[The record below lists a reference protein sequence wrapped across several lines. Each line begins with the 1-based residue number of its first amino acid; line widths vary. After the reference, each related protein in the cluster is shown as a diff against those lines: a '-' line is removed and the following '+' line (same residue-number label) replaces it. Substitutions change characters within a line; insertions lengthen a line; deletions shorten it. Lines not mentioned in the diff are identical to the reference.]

1 MSGKNDTIR
10 SIFNVV
16 TILIFIEF
24 VLGGLGHV
32 FGLPIRK
39 GLFVVGILFSIY
51 MIFREKIK
59 IEKVFLIPIIV
70 VCIYLAYGSIIGLIN
85 RNSLGDI
92 FSDVNSF
99 LGIIYIL
106 LLIAYVK
113 GRNENIDKIINVF
126 VNCAVIVAIMTITLF
141 FVSRI
146 YLPNNLEIIVT
157 YNNLN
162 SKLQYGFI
170 SGLVMSNNYARVYL
184 YNGIFMQLA
193 AAIMFIKLFNKDKNV
208 FGIVK
213 LAILLVGIYVSNTRG
228 FWLGTIGAVVISMI
242 YYLWRFKK
250 FNLTLRNIVIALIP
264 LILVS
269 VIIPKTIVAVSP
281 EQNLPN
287 SSGSIKDR
295 IESISDFEND
305 ESNKVRAIQLKF
317 LVNRIK
323 EKPILGW
330 GFGAHIEEYPQYMID
345 NNLQPVSSTSFEL
358 YYIELLFKTGIIGI
372 LIFFGYLVFNFVK
385 LIVLLFKKNLRMRDE
400 QVLVGWTIGT
410 MSILASSITNPYIA
424 GLSVFFV
431 LVMEVYLIQLYDL
444 KYYNLFKVH

>member
-1 MSGKNDTIR
+1 MKGKSDTIR
-10 SIFNVV
+10 TIFNIV
-16 TILIFIEF
+16 TVLIFIEF
-24 VLGGLGHV
+24 VLGGLGHL

-39 GLFVVGILFSIY
+39 GLFVVGIAFSVY

-59 IEKVFLIPIIV
+59 VEKRFLVPIVV

-85 RNSLGDI
+85 GNSLGDI

-193 AAIMFIKLFNKDKNV
+193 AAIMFIKLFNKDNNV

-228 FWLGTIGAVVISMI
+228 FWLGTIGVVII
-242 YYLWRFKK
+242 AFAYYLWRVRRDK
-250 FNLTLRNIVIALIP
+250 LTLKNILISVIPI
-264 LILVS
+264 ILVA
-269 VIIPKTIVAVSP
+269 VILPKTIVAVSP

-287 SSGSIKDR
+287 SSGTIKDR
-295 IESISDFEND
+295 IESIGDFEND
-305 ESNKVRAIQLKF
+305 ESNKVRAIQLRF
-317 LVNRIK
+317 LVDRIK
-323 EKPILGW
+323 AKPVLGW
-330 GFGAHIEEYPQYMID
+330 GFGAHIDEYPQYMED
-345 NNLQPVSSTSFEL
+345 NNLQPVSSSSFEL
-358 YYIELLFKTGIIGI
+358 YYVELLFKTGVVGI
-372 LIFFGYLVFNFVK
+372 AIFFGYLIFNFIK
-385 LIVLLFKKNLRMRDE
+385 LLNLLFRRTLEKKDE

-444 KYYNLFKVH
+444 KY

>member
-372 LIFFGYLVFNFVK
+372 LIFFGYLVFNLVK

-444 KYYNLFKVH
+444 KY

>member
-1 MSGKNDTIR
+1 MSGKNYTIR

-162 SKLQYGFI
+162 SKLEYGFI

-228 FWLGTIGAVVISMI
+228 FWLGTIGVVVISMI

-444 KYYNLFKVH
+444 KY

>member
-1 MSGKNDTIR
+1 MKGKNDTIR
-10 SIFNVV
+10 TIFNIV
-16 TILIFIEF
+16 TVLIFIEF
-24 VLGGLGHV
+24 VLGGLGHL

-39 GLFVVGILFSIY
+39 GLFVVGIVFSVY
-51 MIFREKIK
+51 MILREKIK
-59 IEKVFLIPIIV
+59 VEKRFLVPIVV

-85 RNSLGDI
+85 GNSLGDI

-113 GRNENIDKIINVF
+113 GKNENIHKIINVF

-193 AAIMFIKLFNKDKNV
+193 AAIIFIKLFNKDKDV

-228 FWLGTIGAVVISMI
+228 FWLGTIGVVII
-242 YYLWRFKK
+242 AFAYYLWRFRRDK
-250 FNLTLRNIVIALIP
+250 LTLKNILISVIPI
-264 LILVS
+264 ILVA
-269 VIIPKTIVAVSP
+269 VILPKTIVAVSP

-287 SSGSIKDR
+287 SSGTIKDR
-295 IESISDFEND
+295 IESIGDFEND
-305 ESNKVRAIQLKF
+305 ESNKVRAIQLRF
-317 LVNRIK
+317 LVDRIK
-323 EKPILGW
+323 AKPVLGW
-330 GFGAHIEEYPQYMID
+330 GFGAHIDEYPQYMED
-345 NNLQPVSSTSFEL
+345 NNLQPVSSSSFEL
-358 YYIELLFKTGIIGI
+358 YYVELLFKTGVVGI
-372 LIFFGYLVFNFVK
+372 VIFFGYLIFNFIK
-385 LIVLLFKKNLRMRDE
+385 LLNLLFRKTLEKKDE
-400 QVLVGWTIGT
+400 QVLVGWTIAT

-444 KYYNLFKVH
+444 KY

>member
-400 QVLVGWTIGT
+400 EVLVGWTIGT

-444 KYYNLFKVH
+444 KY

>member
-385 LIVLLFKKNLRMRDE
+385 LTVLLFKKNLRMRDE

-444 KYYNLFKVH
+444 KY

>member
-106 LLIAYVK
+106 LLIVYVK

-170 SGLVMSNNYARVYL
+170 SGLVISNNYARVYL

-208 FGIVK
+208 FGILK

-385 LIVLLFKKNLRMRDE
+385 LTVLLFKKNLRMRDE

-444 KYYNLFKVH
+444 KY

>member
-1 MSGKNDTIR
+1 MSGKNYTIR

-162 SKLQYGFI
+162 SKLEYGFI

-385 LIVLLFKKNLRMRDE
+385 LIIILFKKNLRMRDE

-444 KYYNLFKVH
+444 KY

>member
-162 SKLQYGFI
+162 SKLEYGFI

-228 FWLGTIGAVVISMI
+228 FWLGTIGVVVISMI
-242 YYLWRFKK
+242 YYLWRF
-250 FNLTLRNIVIALIP
+250 
-264 LILVS
+264 
-269 VIIPKTIVAVSP
+269 
-281 EQNLPN
+281 
-287 SSGSIKDR
+287 
-295 IESISDFEND
+295 ISDFEND

-444 KYYNLFKVH
+444 KY

>member
-162 SKLQYGFI
+162 SKLEYGFI

-228 FWLGTIGAVVISMI
+228 FWLGTIGVVVISMI

-385 LIVLLFKKNLRMRDE
+385 LTVLLFKKNLRMRDE

-444 KYYNLFKVH
+444 KY

>member
-1 MSGKNDTIR
+1 MMKGKNDTIR
-10 SIFNVV
+10 TIFNIV
-16 TILIFIEF
+16 TVLIFVEF
-24 VLGGLGHV
+24 VLGGLGHL

-39 GLFVVGILFSIY
+39 GLFVVGTLFSVY

-59 IEKVFLIPIIV
+59 VEKRFLVPIVV

-85 RNSLGDI
+85 GNSLGDI

-113 GRNENIDKIINVF
+113 GRSENIDKIINVF

-193 AAIMFIKLFNKDKNV
+193 AAVMFIKLFNKDKNV

-228 FWLGTIGAVVISMI
+228 FWLGTIGVVII
-242 YYLWRFKK
+242 AFAYYLWRFRKYK
-250 FNLTLRNIVIALIP
+250 LTLKNILISVIP
-264 LILVS
+264 LILVA
-269 VIIPKTIVAVSP
+269 VILPKTIVAVSP

-287 SSGSIKDR
+287 SSGTIKDR
-295 IESISDFEND
+295 IESIGDFEND
-305 ESNKVRAIQLKF
+305 ESNKVRAIQLRF
-317 LVNRIK
+317 LVDRIK
-323 EKPILGW
+323 AKPVLGW
-330 GFGAHIEEYPQYMID
+330 GFGAHIDEYPQYMED
-345 NNLQPVSSTSFEL
+345 NNLQPVSSSSFEL
-358 YYIELLFKTGIIGI
+358 YYVELLFKTGIVGI
-372 LIFFGYLVFNFVK
+372 VIFFGYLIFNFIK
-385 LIVLLFKKNLRMRDE
+385 LLNLLFKRTLEKKDE

-444 KYYNLFKVH
+444 KY

>member
-1 MSGKNDTIR
+1 MMKGKNDTIR
-10 SIFNVV
+10 TIFNIV
-16 TILIFIEF
+16 TVLIFIEF
-24 VLGGLGHV
+24 VLGGLGHL

-39 GLFVVGILFSIY
+39 GLFVVGIVFSVY
-51 MIFREKIK
+51 MILREKIK
-59 IEKVFLIPIIV
+59 VEKRFLVPIVV

-85 RNSLGDI
+85 GNSLGDI

-113 GRNENIDKIINVF
+113 GKNENIHKIINVF

-193 AAIMFIKLFNKDKNV
+193 AAIMFIKLFNKDKDV

-228 FWLGTIGAVVISMI
+228 FWLGTIGVVII
-242 YYLWRFKK
+242 AFAYYLWRFRRDK
-250 FNLTLRNIVIALIP
+250 LTLKNILISVIPI
-264 LILVS
+264 ILVA
-269 VIIPKTIVAVSP
+269 VILPKTIVAVSP

-287 SSGSIKDR
+287 SSGTIKDR
-295 IESISDFEND
+295 IESIGDFEND
-305 ESNKVRAIQLKF
+305 ESNKVRAIQLRF
-317 LVNRIK
+317 LVDRIK
-323 EKPILGW
+323 AKPVLGW
-330 GFGAHIEEYPQYMID
+330 GFGAHIDEYPQYMED
-345 NNLQPVSSTSFEL
+345 NNLQPVSSSSFEL
-358 YYIELLFKTGIIGI
+358 YYVELLFKTGVVGI
-372 LIFFGYLVFNFVK
+372 VIFFGYLIFNFIK
-385 LIVLLFKKNLRMRDE
+385 LLNLLFRKTLEKKDE
-400 QVLVGWTIGT
+400 QVLVGWTIAT

-444 KYYNLFKVH
+444 KY

>member
-70 VCIYLAYGSIIGLIN
+70 VCIYLTYGSIIGLIN

-444 KYYNLFKVH
+444 KY

>member
-162 SKLQYGFI
+162 SKLEYGFI

-228 FWLGTIGAVVISMI
+228 FWLGTIGVVVISMI

-345 NNLQPVSSTSFEL
+345 NILQPVSSTSFEL

-444 KYYNLFKVH
+444 KY

>member
-1 MSGKNDTIR
+1 MKGKNDTIR
-10 SIFNVV
+10 TIFNIV
-16 TILIFIEF
+16 TVLIFIEF
-24 VLGGLGHV
+24 VLGGLGHL

-39 GLFVVGILFSIY
+39 GLFVVGIVFSVY
-51 MIFREKIK
+51 MILREKIK
-59 IEKVFLIPIIV
+59 VEKRFLVPIVV

-85 RNSLGDI
+85 GNSLGDI

-113 GRNENIDKIINVF
+113 GKNENIHKIINVF

-444 KYYNLFKVH
+444 KY

>member
-157 YNNLN
+157 YNNLI

-444 KYYNLFKVH
+444 KY

>member
-106 LLIAYVK
+106 LLIGYVK

-162 SKLQYGFI
+162 SKLEYGFI

-444 KYYNLFKVH
+444 KY

>member
-193 AAIMFIKLFNKDKNV
+193 AAIMFIKLFNKDNNV

-444 KYYNLFKVH
+444 KY

>member
-431 LVMEVYLIQLYDL
+431 LVMEVYLIKLYDL
-444 KYYNLFKVH
+444 KY

>member
-1 MSGKNDTIR
+1 
-10 SIFNVV
+10 
-16 TILIFIEF
+16 
-24 VLGGLGHV
+24 
-32 FGLPIRK
+32 
-39 GLFVVGILFSIY
+39 
-51 MIFREKIK
+51 
-59 IEKVFLIPIIV
+59 
-70 VCIYLAYGSIIGLIN
+70 
-85 RNSLGDI
+85 
-92 FSDVNSF
+92 
-99 LGIIYIL
+99 
-106 LLIAYVK
+106 
-113 GRNENIDKIINVF
+113 
-126 VNCAVIVAIMTITLF
+126 
-141 FVSRI
+141 
-146 YLPNNLEIIVT
+146 
-157 YNNLN
+157 
-162 SKLQYGFI
+162 
-170 SGLVMSNNYARVYL
+170 
-184 YNGIFMQLA
+184 
-193 AAIMFIKLFNKDKNV
+193 
-208 FGIVK
+208 
-213 LAILLVGIYVSNTRG
+213 
-228 FWLGTIGAVVISMI
+228 MI

-295 IESISDFEND
+295 IESISDL
-305 ESNKVRAIQLKF
+305 RAIQLKF

-444 KYYNLFKVH
+444 KY

>member
-16 TILIFIEF
+16 TILIFNEF

-444 KYYNLFKVH
+444 KY

>member
-85 RNSLGDI
+85 RNGLGDI

-444 KYYNLFKVH
+444 KY

>member
-162 SKLQYGFI
+162 SKLEYGFI

-410 MSILASSITNPYIA
+410 VSILASSITNPYIA

-444 KYYNLFKVH
+444 KY

>member
-330 GFGAHIEEYPQYMID
+330 GFGAHIEEYTQYMID

-444 KYYNLFKVH
+444 KY

>member
-162 SKLQYGFI
+162 SKLEYGFI

-228 FWLGTIGAVVISMI
+228 FWLGTIGAVVISII

-444 KYYNLFKVH
+444 KY

>member
-170 SGLVMSNNYARVYL
+170 SGLVISNNYARVYL

-208 FGIVK
+208 FGILK

-444 KYYNLFKVH
+444 KY

>member
-162 SKLQYGFI
+162 SKLEYGFI

-228 FWLGTIGAVVISMI
+228 FWLGTIGVVVISMI

-424 GLSVFFV
+424 GLSAFFV

-444 KYYNLFKVH
+444 KY

>member
-162 SKLQYGFI
+162 SKLEYGFI

-444 KYYNLFKVH
+444 KY

>member
-70 VCIYLAYGSIIGLIN
+70 VCIYLAYGSIVGLIN
-85 RNSLGDI
+85 GNSVGDI

-106 LLIAYVK
+106 LLIAYVN
-113 GRNENIDKIINVF
+113 GRDKNIDKILNVF

-170 SGLVMSNNYARVYL
+170 SGLVLSNNYARVYL

-193 AAIMFIKLFNKDKNV
+193 VGIMFIKLFNKDKNI

-213 LAILLVGIYVSNTRG
+213 LAFLLVGIYVSNTRG
-228 FWLGTIGAVVISMI
+228 FWLGTIGAVVIAMI

-385 LIVLLFKKNLRMRDE
+385 LIILLFKKNLRMRDE

-444 KYYNLFKVH
+444 KY